1 MLVRMVV
8 NKRLVEQVP
17 RTGAWDYRS
26 HVTIVW
32 QWIVATHSE
41 AAAAERSVEEHNR
54 SSEFFKRITNTR
66 HDININPIVTPAT
79 KL

>member
-1 MLVRMVV
+1 MLVTIVL
-8 NKRLVEQVP
+8 NKRLCYGNSILP
-17 RTGAWDYRS
+17 TLFDRS
-26 HVTIVW
+26 HLMIAW
-32 QWIVATHSE
+32 QWTVATHSE